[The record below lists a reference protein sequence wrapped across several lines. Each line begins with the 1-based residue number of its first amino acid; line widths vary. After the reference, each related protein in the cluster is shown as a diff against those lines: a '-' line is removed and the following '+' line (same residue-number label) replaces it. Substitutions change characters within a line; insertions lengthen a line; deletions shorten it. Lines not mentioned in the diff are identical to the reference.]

1 MPKFNFDPILI
12 RLAKYALPYKFQI
25 VVACLWM
32 VGVASMSSLTATLL
46 GKITDAGFY
55 EGGEAWAV
63 VAAPV
68 ALLGV
73 TLLFAVST
81 VMSNYILTKVSQ
93 SILVTLRTE
102 LFTKVLKWPLD
113 QYQAHSTGL
122 ICSKFVNEANIALSG
137 AVQAAIVLVRDS
149 MQVVAL
155 FALLLW
161 QNWMLTL
168 VACVV
173 GPIAAII
180 LRRIRKRMR
189 KIVAESQQ
197 AIADILS
204 RVQESYEA
212 EKLIKVSNT
221 YEFETQRF
229 DKVNETIRRTGLK
242 QQKLT
247 GMGTPVT
254 QVVTMAGVAVVV
266 AFALFE
272 AQQGLLTVG
281 EFITFLSAML
291 LLMPPLQH
299 LAGLNATFTSVSVAA
314 QSVFSLIDT
323 PEETDSGTE
332 VLQHAGGEITFS
344 DVHMSYPDSTN
355 EALAGISFSVAAG
368 EHVALVGHSGSGK
381 TTVVNLV
388 PRFWNVSS
396 GSVKIDGIDVRD
408 LTLSSLR
415 HQISVV
421 SQDVFLFD
429 TSIREN
435 VTYGL
440 TGITDEDVKA
450 AIEAAALT
458 EFVQTLPQGLDTRVG
473 ENGNLLSGGQKQR
486 VSIARALLK
495 NAPILILDEA
505 TSALDSESEQK
516 IKVALDCLMKGRTCL
531 MVAHRFSTIENAD
544 RIIVMDLG
552 RIVEEGTPDA
562 LIAKNG
568 IYAKLKALQTGGTM

>member
-1 MPKFNFDPILI
+1 
-12 RLAKYALPYKFQI
+12 
-25 VVACLWM
+25 
-32 VGVASMSSLTATLL
+32 
-46 GKITDAGFY
+46 
-55 EGGEAWAV
+55 
-63 VAAPV
+63 
-68 ALLGV
+68 
-73 TLLFAVST
+73 
-81 VMSNYILTKVSQ
+81 
-93 SILVTLRTE
+93 
-102 LFTKVLKWPLD
+102 
-113 QYQAHSTGL
+113 
-122 ICSKFVNEANIALSG
+122 
-137 AVQAAIVLVRDS
+137 
-149 MQVVAL
+149 
-155 FALLLW
+155 
-161 QNWMLTL
+161 
-168 VACVV
+168 
-173 GPIAAII
+173 
-180 LRRIRKRMR
+180 
-189 KIVAESQQ
+189 
-197 AIADILS
+197 
-204 RVQESYEA
+204 
-212 EKLIKVSNT
+212 
-221 YEFETQRF
+221 
-229 DKVNETIRRTGLK
+229 
-242 QQKLT
+242 
-247 GMGTPVT
+247 
-254 QVVTMAGVAVVV
+254 
-266 AFALFE
+266 
-272 AQQGLLTVG
+272 
-281 EFITFLSAML
+281 
-291 LLMPPLQH
+291 
-299 LAGLNATFTSVSVAA
+299 
-314 QSVFSLIDT
+314 
-323 PEETDSGTE
+323 
-332 VLQHAGGEITFS
+332 
-344 DVHMSYPDSTN
+344 MSYPGSTN

-381 TTVVNLV
+381 STAVNLV

-458 EFVQTLPQGLDTRVG
+458 KFVQTLPQGLDTRVG

-516 IKVALDCLMKGRTCL
+516 IKVALDRLMKGRTCL

>member
-1 MPKFNFDPILI
+1 M
-12 RLAKYALPYKFQI
+12 
-25 VVACLWM
+25 
-32 VGVASMSSLTATLL
+32 
-46 GKITDAGFY
+46 
-55 EGGEAWAV
+55 
-63 VAAPV
+63 
-68 ALLGV
+68 
-73 TLLFAVST
+73 
-81 VMSNYILTKVSQ
+81 
-93 SILVTLRTE
+93 TLRTE

-229 DKVNETIRRTGLK
+229 DTVNETIRRTGLK

-332 VLQHAGGEITFS
+332 TLEHARGEITFN
-344 DVHMSYPDSTN
+344 DVHMSYPGSAN

-381 TTVVNLV
+381 STAVNLV

-440 TGITDEDVKA
+440 TGITNEDVKA

-544 RIIVMDLG
+544 RIIVMDQG

-568 IYAKLKALQTGGTM
+568 IYAKLKALQTGGSM

>member
-1 MPKFNFDPILI
+1 
-12 RLAKYALPYKFQI
+12 
-25 VVACLWM
+25 
-32 VGVASMSSLTATLL
+32 
-46 GKITDAGFY
+46 
-55 EGGEAWAV
+55 
-63 VAAPV
+63 
-68 ALLGV
+68 
-73 TLLFAVST
+73 
-81 VMSNYILTKVSQ
+81 
-93 SILVTLRTE
+93 
-102 LFTKVLKWPLD
+102 
-113 QYQAHSTGL
+113 
-122 ICSKFVNEANIALSG
+122 
-137 AVQAAIVLVRDS
+137 
-149 MQVVAL
+149 
-155 FALLLW
+155 
-161 QNWMLTL
+161 
-168 VACVV
+168 
-173 GPIAAII
+173 
-180 LRRIRKRMR
+180 
-189 KIVAESQQ
+189 
-197 AIADILS
+197 
-204 RVQESYEA
+204 
-212 EKLIKVSNT
+212 
-221 YEFETQRF
+221 
-229 DKVNETIRRTGLK
+229 
-242 QQKLT
+242 
-247 GMGTPVT
+247 
-254 QVVTMAGVAVVV
+254 MAGVAVVV

-332 VLQHAGGEITFS
+332 SLEHAHGEITFTE
-344 DVHMSYPDSTN
+344 VHMSYPGSAN

-381 TTVVNLV
+381 STAVNLV

-396 GSVKIDGIDVRD
+396 GSVKIDNIDVRD

-458 EFVQTLPQGLDTRVG
+458 EFVQSLPQGLDTRVG

-544 RIIVMDLG
+544 RIIVMDQG

-568 IYAKLKALQTGGTM
+568 IYAKLKALQTGGSM